1 MKLWEGNRLIEIGN
15 ERTFQS
21 GARQLSSLL
30 GTFGTLLLLV
40 WLARGILSLSNYSAD
55 FLIAVFGLYFV
66 KGLLDTRTNLGLR
79 RAVSS
84 FLGSVVGSIVL
95 ILILILVLG
104 WIAGLQGDPLP
115 ARITQPVPNL
125 VIVAVIAGIGAYA
138 FYQIAPRI
146 RGPVARGPAVLV
158 SPSTSLD
165 FGEVRVSTK
174 KDSVTL
180 PIRGTR
186 RTIGAVV
193 LGDVTTTFETPMG
206 PVTGNIPG
214 PVTTL
219 GIPFRGQRAER
230 DEISKLTGKSL
241 SQLLD
246 ETPVDTSIPR
256 GEIFASGFEGNPFA
270 EERLDLP
277 FVTLKRAGDG
287 DSVDVGPIS
296 VSRRTREEDVEVGPF
311 TFNPCDWVEKQLG
324 QGRMFSENGGQNR
337 DTRGRRRRA
346 SSLWLAKGS
355 QGPSYLSASPDGAQA
370 RWNGTSLRVKGDSMK
385 MAVGSDGFVYTPTE
399 LETYSP
405 LHSLHV
411 TRSKATL
418 NTKKFTLNISGN
430 RVILRAE
437 NGSRSTDSAGL
448 AKDLLQLL
456 TETANKQ
463 VKSVMEGQPMEL
475 DDLLLGTE
483 EVLKKYE

>member
-1 MKLWEGNRLIEIGN
+1 MRLWEENRLIEIGN

-21 GARQLSSLL
+21 AARRLSSLL
-30 GTFGTLLLLV
+30 GTVATIIGIV
-40 WLARGILSLSNYSAD
+40 WLARGFLSLSGYSLELLVAS
-55 FLIAVFGLYFV
+55 LGLFFV
-66 KGLLDTRTNLGLR
+66 KGLFSTRTNLGAR

-84 FLGSVVGSIVL
+84 FLGNVTGGIIVTL
-95 ILILILVLG
+95 ILIVIAG
-104 WIAGLQGDPLP
+104 WIAGIQGDTFP
-115 ARITQPVPNL
+115 ARISQQVPNL
-125 VIVAVIAGIGAYA
+125 VIVAIIAGIGAYG

-146 RGPVARGPAVLV
+146 RGPVPRGPALLV

-165 FGEVRVSTK
+165 FGEVKISTK

-193 LGDVTTTFETPMG
+193 LGDVATTFETPMG
-206 PVTGNIPG
+206 PVTGSIPG

-219 GIPFRGQRAER
+219 GIPFRGERADR
-230 DEISKLTGKSL
+230 DSVSKLTGKSL
-241 SQLLD
+241 SQLID
-246 ETPVDTSIPR
+246 ETPVDTTIPR
-256 GEIFASGFEGNPFA
+256 GEIFASGFEGNPFG

-277 FVTLKRAGDG
+277 FVSLKRGGDG

-296 VSRRTREEDVEVGPF
+296 VSRRARDEDVEVGPF

-324 QGRMFSENGGQNR
+324 QGRMFSDNESRSQES
-337 DTRGRRRRA
+337 TRRVRRKH
-346 SSLWLAKGS
+346 SLWLAKGG
-355 QGPSYLSASPDGAQA
+355 QGSSYLSASQDGAQG

-411 TRSKATL
+411 TQSKATL
-418 NTKKFTLNISGN
+418 NTKKFTLNIAGN
-430 RVILRAE
+430 RVIVRAE
-437 NGSRSTDSAGL
+437 NGSKSTDAAGL
-448 AKDLLQLL
+448 AKDLLRLL

>member
-1 MKLWEGNRLIEIGN
+1 MIEIGN

-40 WLARGILSLSNYSAD
+40 WLARGILSLSAYSAD
-55 FLIAVFGLYFV
+55 LLIAVFALYFV
-66 KGLLDTRTNLGLR
+66 KGLLDTRTNLGPK

-84 FLGSVVGSIVL
+84 FLGNVVGSIVL
-95 ILILILVLG
+95 ILVLILVLG

-115 ARITQPVPNL
+115 PRITQPVPNL
-125 VIVAVIAGIGAYA
+125 VIVAVIAGIGAYT

-165 FGEVRVSTK
+165 FGEVKVSTK

-219 GIPFRGQRAER
+219 GIPFRGERADR
-230 DEISKLTGKSL
+230 DDVSKLTGKSL

-256 GEIFASGFEGNPFA
+256 GEIFASGFEGNPFG

-277 FVTLKRAGDG
+277 FVSLKRGGDG

-296 VSRRTREEDVEVGPF
+296 VSRRAREEDVEVGPF

-324 QGRMFSENGGQNR
+324 QGRMFSDNGNPSR
-337 DTRGRRRRA
+337 DATRRTRRK
-346 SSLWLAKGS
+346 SSLWLAKGG
-355 QGPSYLSASPDGAQA
+355 QGSSYLSASQDGAQA

-385 MAVGSDGFVYTPTE
+385 MAVGSDGFIYTPIE

-411 TRSKATL
+411 TQSKATL

-437 NGSRSTDSAGL
+437 NGSKSTDSAGL

-463 VKSVMEGQPMEL
+463 VKSVMAGQPMEL

-483 EVLKKYE
+483 EVLKKHE